1 MTDLRPPNMRR
12 TAWGQLAVIV
22 VVLGIAG
29 WLFARLAY
37 ASLPP
42 LSYAI
47 PVPIAALAIAELIAA
62 RRVRGAVRHEPWA
75 RPMAALVIARCVAL
89 GKASAL
95 VAAGVAGAFAGILID
110 IVPDLGTVSAVGH
123 DVQVCS
129 AVIVVAAVLI
139 AAGLLLE
146 RAGVDPGRD
155 RHHRD

>member
-1 MTDLRPPNMRR
+1 MTELRPPNMRR
-12 TAWGQLAVIV
+12 TAFGQLAVIV
-22 VVLGIAG
+22 LALGVIG
-29 WLFARLAY
+29 WLVARLAY

-95 VAAGVAGAFAGILID
+95 VAAGVVGAFAGLLVD
-110 IVPDLGTVSAVGH
+110 IVPDVGTITAVGH
-123 DVQVCS
+123 DVGVCI
-129 AVIVVAAVLI
+129 ATIIVGAALI

-146 RAGVDPGRD
+146 RAGIDPGRD
-155 RHHRD
+155 RRPD